1 VSAQGRLNI
10 CVHTHVYHRR
20 YLVQRVIPMLPR
32 LLCEELCSLH
42 PGYPRFAFSIVWE
55 VDEDGN
61 IYKEWAG
68 RSVIS
73 SRAKLAYPMVQQMIE
88 GCFDPAPWGVQLHER
103 ATWEEVRGVLLTD
116 CASVLCWPLQPEG
129 LLYACKQLAVFLQ
142 LCCPRGRHGWW
153 FVGAQY
159 SSPTA

>member
-1 VSAQGRLNI
+1 MLSAFAA
-10 CVHTHVYHRR
+10 RR

-88 GCFDPAPWGVQLHER
+88 GCFDPAPWGVQLHEG
-103 ATWEEVRGVLLTD
+103 ATWDEVNSERIGISAG
-116 CASVLCWPLQPEG
+116 CGIFC
-129 LLYACKQLAVFLQ
+129 
-142 LCCPRGRHGWW
+142 
-153 FVGAQY
+153 
-159 SSPTA
+159 

>member
-1 VSAQGRLNI
+1 MQLRLQYSLTEMHVLPSLSMH
-10 CVHTHVYHRR
+10 CVVCR

-55 VDEDGN
+55 VDEDGH

-88 GCFDPAPWGVQLHER
+88 GCFDLAPWGVQLHEG
-103 ATWEEVRGVLLTD
+103 ATWEEVRAVQCEKPEAFQTMFSAGS
-116 CASVLCWPLQPEG
+116 AISIPCW
-129 LLYACKQLAVFLQ
+129 Y
-142 LCCPRGRHGWW
+142 
-153 FVGAQY
+153 
-159 SSPTA
+159 

>member
-1 VSAQGRLNI
+1 
-10 CVHTHVYHRR
+10 
-20 YLVQRVIPMLPR
+20 VQRVIPMLPR

-55 VDEDGN
+55 VDEDGH

-88 GCFDPAPWGVQLHER
+88 GCFDPAPWGVQLHEG
-103 ATWEEVRGVLLTD
+103 ATWDEVRADCCGTLQQTAARCSRLQQCPLLV
-116 CASVLCWPLQPEG
+116 CGG
-129 LLYACKQLAVFLQ
+129 LLPQA
-142 LCCPRGRHGWW
+142 
-153 FVGAQY
+153 
-159 SSPTA
+159 

>member
-1 VSAQGRLNI
+1 
-10 CVHTHVYHRR
+10 
-20 YLVQRVIPMLPR
+20 MLPR

-88 GCFDPAPWGVQLHER
+88 GCFDPAPWGVRLHEG
-103 ATWEEVRGVLLTD
+103 ATWEEVRTVLLGGD
-116 CASVLCWPLQPEG
+116 LSLVMCPM
-129 LLYACKQLAVFLQ
+129 QLFL
-142 LCCPRGRHGWW
+142 GRMILGWGPFW
-153 FVGAQY
+153 H
-159 SSPTA
+159 

>member
-1 VSAQGRLNI
+1 M
-10 CVHTHVYHRR
+10 HVYLPTLLLHCCLTVVCR

-55 VDEDGN
+55 VDEGGT
-61 IYKEWAG
+61 IHKEWAG

-88 GCFDPAPWGVQLHER
+88 GCFDPAPWGVELHEG
-103 ATWEEVRGVLLTD
+103 ATWEQVCVRGGGKFGG
-116 CASVLCWPLQPEG
+116 C
-129 LLYACKQLAVFLQ
+129 
-142 LCCPRGRHGWW
+142 
-153 FVGAQY
+153 
-159 SSPTA
+159 

>member
-1 VSAQGRLNI
+1 M
-10 CVHTHVYHRR
+10 CVCAWSPRR

-55 VDEDGN
+55 VDEDGI

-88 GCFDPAPWGVQLHER
+88 GCFDPAPWGVKLHEG
-103 ATWEEVRGVLLTD
+103 ATWEEVREGPGLRRSAV
-116 CASVLCWPLQPEG
+116 CAVNACVQP
-129 LLYACKQLAVFLQ
+129 
-142 LCCPRGRHGWW
+142 
-153 FVGAQY
+153 
-159 SSPTA
+159 

>member
-1 VSAQGRLNI
+1 MSLPAETNVSVPSAL
-10 CVHTHVYHRR
+10 CVLCRVCIWHCR

-88 GCFDPAPWGVQLHER
+88 GCFDPAPWGVQLHEG
-103 ATWEEVRGVLLTD
+103 ATWEEVRTVLLGGD
-116 CASVLCWPLQPEG
+116 LSLVMCPM
-129 LLYACKQLAVFLQ
+129 QLFFRAHDL
-142 LCCPRGRHGWW
+142 G
-153 FVGAQY
+153 VGAILALG
-159 SSPTA
+159 SSWRSPWCSR

>member
-1 VSAQGRLNI
+1 
-10 CVHTHVYHRR
+10 
-20 YLVQRVIPMLPR
+20 MLPR

-42 PGYPRFAFSIVWE
+42 PGYPRYAFSVVWE

-88 GCFDPAPWGVQLHER
+88 GCFDPAPWGVTLHEG
-103 ATWEEVRGVLLTD
+103 ATWEEVCHVRRSAYTCL
-116 CASVLCWPLQPEG
+116 SLC
-129 LLYACKQLAVFLQ
+129 VFAQ
-142 LCCPRGRHGWW
+142 SMKD
-153 FVGAQY
+153 VGCHC
-159 SSPTA
+159 

>member
-1 VSAQGRLNI
+1 MHRHPSLSCLKPENTLNI
-10 CVHTHVYHRR
+10 STWSVVCR

-55 VDEDGN
+55 VDEDGH

-88 GCFDPAPWGVQLHER
+88 GCFDPAPWGVQLHEG
-103 ATWEEVRGVLLTD
+103 ATWDEVRAVQLWHSAAVSR
-116 CASVLCWPLQPEG
+116 ASTW
-129 LLYACKQLAVFLQ
+129 
-142 LCCPRGRHGWW
+142 
-153 FVGAQY
+153 
-159 SSPTA
+159 

>member
-1 VSAQGRLNI
+1 MRADFALPRAACGSPPQHFREVTVL
-10 CVHTHVYHRR
+10 CVCSGCRR

-42 PGYPRFAFSIVWE
+42 PGYPRYAFSIVWE

-88 GCFDPAPWGVQLHER
+88 GCFDPAPWGVQLHEG
-103 ATWEEVRGVLLTD
+103 ATWEEVRDACTARLPATVGHLPASCLLVV
-116 CASVLCWPLQPEG
+116 C
-129 LLYACKQLAVFLQ
+129 
-142 LCCPRGRHGWW
+142 
-153 FVGAQY
+153 
-159 SSPTA
+159 

>member
-1 VSAQGRLNI
+1 MCTVAR
-10 CVHTHVYHRR
+10 CVVACMHALVTAFSPPPHTHHR

-42 PGYPRFAFSIVWE
+42 PGYPRYAFSIVWE
-55 VDEDGN
+55 VDEDGT

-88 GCFDPAPWGVQLHER
+88 GCFDPAPWGVELHEG
-103 ATWEEVRGVLLTD
+103 ADWEQVGLNKGGVGVRGAD
-116 CASVLCWPLQPEG
+116 PG
-129 LLYACKQLAVFLQ
+129 GGG
-142 LCCPRGRHGWW
+142 RGQ
-153 FVGAQY
+153 VGRG
-159 SSPTA
+159 

>member
-1 VSAQGRLNI
+1 METLIKIKCTV
-10 CVHTHVYHRR
+10 CVWFFDCR

-88 GCFDPAPWGVQLHER
+88 GCFDPAPWGVQLHEG
-103 ATWEEVRGVLLTD
+103 ATWEEVRAAGFGTLVSGVLARAT
-116 CASVLCWPLQPEG
+116 
-129 LLYACKQLAVFLQ
+129 
-142 LCCPRGRHGWW
+142 
-153 FVGAQY
+153 
-159 SSPTA
+159 